1 MTGGTP
7 DVPEVVELATLRD
20 LLKSHT
26 HPLASWREFWTELME
41 VGNTL
46 EGFETVEVIEGD
58 DRRWS
63 RYMSVITRGPSGQ
76 HYRWGYDHGLT
87 EVQEDE
93 RYDDRVE
100 AVQAIET
107 TVVVRSWIA

>member
-7 DVPEVVELATLRD
+7 SAPEVVEIDTLRG
-20 LLKSHT
+20 LLSRMDHGE
-26 HPLASWREFWTELME
+26 AWGDLME
-41 VGNTL
+41 VGDSL

-63 RYMSVITRGPSGQ
+63 RYMNVITRGPSGQ

-87 EVQEDE
+87 EMQEDC
-93 RYDDRVE
+93 RYDDRIE

>member
-7 DVPEVVELATLRD
+7 DVPEVVEIDTLRG
-20 LLKSHT
+20 LLSR
-26 HPLASWREFWTELME
+26 PSRWGESWSELMS
-41 VGNTL
+41 VGDSL
-46 EGFETVEVIEGD
+46 EGFETVEVVEGD

-87 EVQEDE
+87 EVQEDC

-107 TVVVRSWIA
+107 TVVVRSWIT